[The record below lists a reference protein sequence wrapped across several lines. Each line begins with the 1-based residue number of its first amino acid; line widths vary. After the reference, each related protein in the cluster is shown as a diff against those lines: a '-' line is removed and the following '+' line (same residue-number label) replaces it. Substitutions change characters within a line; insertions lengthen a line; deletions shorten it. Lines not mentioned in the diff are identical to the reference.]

1 MPLRSIIDF
10 FSQRKPLPLYRAYR
24 QTVPLRRLTALLLA
38 IFFMFGMVGCF
49 VDLLDL
55 GQKPFIPVIVWSLF
69 SGFIAVVWVLAFF
82 RNTWWL
88 IGAVALWLLGSRAI
102 SIALMH
108 FGPYDRPTSEYGTR
122 VATIACIVLSILAYA
137 CFMNFIQR
145 LGSQAVRMQTE
156 LAIAQGIQKT
166 LVPPIEF
173 RSDHLE
179 IYGISIPSAEVGGDL
194 VDAVPLPNGSIFAY
208 VADVSGHGLPAGI
221 LMGMIKTAV
230 RTQLIDAP
238 SPTALLE
245 RLNQVLPEVKE
256 SHMYATCT
264 ALRIHPAISNAC
276 RVDFAIAGQPAMLHK
291 SDMEV
296 RQLSQQQLP
305 VGLLEGARYEDN
317 YVELRPGDTLLV
329 ATDGVLEAVDRSGA
343 EFGLDRLE
351 AVLRDNASQPLPAIA
366 SKIRSTLAAY
376 RQDDD
381 QSMLLI
387 RFVETNG

>member
-1 MPLRSIIDF
+1 MALRPILDF
-10 FSQRKPLPLYRAYR
+10 FSQTRPLPSSRAFR
-24 QTVPLRRLTALLLA
+24 KTVPLRRLTALLLA

-55 GQKPFIPVIVWSLF
+55 GQKPFVPVIVWSVF
-69 SGFIAVVWVLAFF
+69 SGFLAAVWVFAFF
-82 RNTWWL
+82 RNMWWL
-88 IGAVALWLLGSRAI
+88 IGAFALWILGSRVI
-102 SIALMH
+102 SIVLMR
-108 FGPYDRPTSEYGTR
+108 FGPYDHPTPEFGTR

-194 VDAVPLPNGSIFAY
+194 VDVVPLPDGSVFAY

-221 LMGMIKTAV
+221 LMGMIKTAI
-230 RTQLIDAP
+230 RTQLFDLP
-238 SPTALLE
+238 SPTAVFE

-264 ALRIHPAISNAC
+264 ALRIHPASSGTC
-276 RVDFAIAGQPAMLHK
+276 RVDFSIAGQPAML
-291 SDMEV
+291 
-296 RQLSQQQLP
+296 L
-305 VGLLEGARYEDN
+305 A
-317 YVELRPGDTLLV
+317 
-329 ATDGVLEAVDRSGA
+329 SGT
-343 EFGLDRLE
+343 R
-351 AVLRDNASQPLPAIA
+351 
-366 SKIRSTLAAY
+366 AA
-376 RQDDD
+376 
-381 QSMLLI
+381 
-387 RFVETNG
+387 